1 MIMTGLARPVF
12 EARRAFIG
20 AVLGG
25 TTPSAKPA
33 GIAAAPR
40 RFPLRTLRNSSADA
54 RAATLPPG
62 RWKDPTVKRPCAP
75 PVPPPCSAGS
85 PSTSRAW
92 RTVPAPATKAPLAAQ
107 LHQLQQEAA
116 ALENIKRPGYWNSAT
131 GDMFSQLITRTDMW
145 PADRCLRIIDC
156 ARDTITL
163 IAPDGT
169 LRTHQGRSATLLPE
183 PAANEV
189 VLMRSGAH
197 YVRITPEEEVVV
209 RDVPADGDCF
219 FSCISDAFG
228 VPPEGRHAH
237 NLRLRGSIARLVASD
252 PILLMIACVS
262 DHPLPDGA
270 PVRP

>member
-1 MIMTGLARPVF
+1 MITTGLSHATFKARQ
-12 EARRAFIG
+12 AFIG
-20 AVLGG
+20 AALAG
-25 TTPSAKPA
+25 TRPAAKPA
-33 GIAAAPR
+33 GIAGAPR
-40 RFPLRTLRNSSADA
+40 AFPLRTLHNSIVEA
-54 RAATLPPG
+54 RAATLPFG
-62 RWKDPTVKRPCAP
+62 RWRDPTVERPFALP
-75 PVPPPCSAGS
+75 FPPPCRVSS
-85 PSTSRAW
+85 PSTSRLW
-92 RTVPAPATKAPLAAQ
+92 RTVPAPATKAPLTAQ
-107 LHQLQQEAA
+107 LRQRQQEAA

-189 VLMRSGAH
+189 VLMRSGTH
-197 YVRITPEEEVVV
+197 YVRITPEEEAVV

-237 NLRLRGSIARLVASD
+237 NLRLRESIARLVASD
-252 PILLMIACVS
+252 PVLLMIACVS
-262 DHPLPDGA
+262 DLPLPDGA